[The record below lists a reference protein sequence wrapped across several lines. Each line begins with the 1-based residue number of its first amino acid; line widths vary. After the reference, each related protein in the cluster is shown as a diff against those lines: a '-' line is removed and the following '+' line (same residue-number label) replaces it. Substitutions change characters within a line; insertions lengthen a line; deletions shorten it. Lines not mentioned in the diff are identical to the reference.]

1 MTDLTELNKLRETL
15 SNPDDVTFEFD
26 IDMTPEE
33 FEHVMKVIEEGALF
47 GIRQREENGKHYLDI
62 TYRGIL
68 IATYTTARHATT
80 EEMNYILDYLS
91 TNLGDR
97 LDDTILHGVESNG

>member
-1 MTDLTELNKLRETL
+1 MTDLTELNKLSETL

-62 TYRGIL
+62 TYCGML
-68 IATYTTARHATT
+68 FATCTTARRATI

-91 TNLGDR
+91 ANLGDS
-97 LDDTILHGVESNG
+97 LNGAILHGVESND